1 MPPEIRKDQARK
13 FNDPESEI
21 KHLIATNAVNNII
34 TCFKFMQI
42 GMGVN
47 LKIRRIIFQTLMR
60 MTSNGEVQQ
69 IDEHEIKQIAGRA
82 GRFSDK

>member
-1 MPPEIRKDQARK
+1 
-13 FNDPESEI
+13 
-21 KHLIATNAVNNII
+21 
-34 TCFKFMQI
+34 
-42 GMGVN
+42 MGVN

-82 GRFSDK
+82 GRYLEIWIS